1 MLSISFRLA
10 SSNLRYRKER
20 TFLTIFS
27 ITISIFISFLLLSII
42 DGFLKTIENSINL
55 KKLDII
61 ITSGDLPIELG
72 PIVITTN
79 SYKINNNIY
88 QEIREK
94 YPNFTISPIFK
105 NLIKINDKLIPL
117 ISIDLNYIDKFYPNF
132 NINAPID
139 TNNIVLIGNKLA
151 KILNLKEND
160 TIIIQNKTFKI
171 YKILNKINGYEDYSI
186 FIDYREYIKL
196 FDINSFSQLWVIT
209 NLNNIEN
216 KKIIQ
221 ELKNNYNNLFFYENQ
236 EINSNQYSLVAIL
249 KSLQVIIIIASV
261 STALVAS
268 TNTILITTFERIKEF
283 AILLAIGSSRY
294 IIFFSLLFEG
304 IIISFIGSILGILLG
319 IVSSLLFQNS
329 FYKAINLSIPIIS
342 LSKNVFLQ
350 IFIISTLIG
359 ILSSILPAYIASTIN
374 LQESI
379 KK

>member
-1 MLSISFRLA
+1 MLTISLKLA
-10 SSNLRYRKER
+10 KSNLIYRKER

-42 DGFLKTIENSINL
+42 DGFLKNIENSLNL
-55 KKLDII
+55 KKIDII

-79 SYKINNNIY
+79 SYKINTNIY
-88 QEIREK
+88 QELKVK
-94 YPNFTISPIFK
+94 YPNFIISPIFK
-105 NLIKINDKLIPL
+105 NLIKINDKIIPL
-117 ISIDLNYIDKFYPNF
+117 ISIDLTYIDKFYPTF
-132 NINAPID
+132 YINPPID
-139 TNNIVLIGNKLA
+139 PNNIVLIGNRLS

-160 TIIIQNKTFKI
+160 TITIQNKTFKI
-171 YKILNKINGYEDYSI
+171 YKVLNKINSYEDYSI
-186 FIDYREYIKL
+186 FIDYKEYIQL
-196 FDINSFSQLWVIT
+196 FDINSFSQLWIIT

-221 ELKNNYNNLFFYENQ
+221 ELKANNPNLFFYENQ
-236 EINSNQYSLVAIL
+236 DINSNQYSLIAIL

-304 IIISFIGSILGILLG
+304 IILSSIGSFFGILLG
-319 IVSSLLFQNS
+319 IISSLLFQS
-329 FYKAINLSIPIIS
+329 SLYKAINLSIPIVS
-342 LSKNVFLQ
+342 LSKNVFLL
-350 IFIISTLIG
+350 IFIISILIG